1 MNVKKF
7 ESVPA
12 YPSHRQFAEC
22 KLLLGAA
29 VISLGSTVMAA
40 NEPPPKLGGDIKME
54 PRKEAPA
61 KPAPKPEVSTPAKPV
76 LPTPAG
82 GIRVEPKPIQ
92 PQVALGGVM
101 MAEPK
106 PAPTPTPPAK

>member
-1 MNVKKF
+1 MKVKKF

-12 YPSHRQFAEC
+12 PEYPSHRQFAEC

-29 VISLGSTVMAA
+29 VIGLGSAVMAA

-61 KPAPKPEVSTPAKPV
+61 KPAVKTPSKP
-76 LPTPAG
+76 LPPNAAG
-82 GIRVEPKPIQ
+82 GIRVEPKPMP

-101 MAEPK
+101 VAEPK
-106 PAPTPTPPAK
+106 PAPPPAK